1 MKVFI
6 LYHPQSDHAR
16 EVETFKRDY
25 ESSQGGEIDLVSL
38 ETRDGADMARLY
50 DIVRYPAVLAIREG
64 GDLLKHWEDEKLP
77 LMQEVASYQ
86 RS

>member
-1 MKVFI
+1 MKVVI
-6 LYHPQSDHAR
+6 LYHPESDHAR
-16 EVETFKRDY
+16 EVETFKKDY
-25 ESSQGGEIDLVSL
+25 ESTQGGEVELISL

-50 DIVRYPAVLAIREG
+50 DIVSYPAVLAIRDNNE
-64 GDLLKHWEDEKLP
+64 LLKHWEEDKLP